1 MSEARVLI
9 VEDEPVIAENIS
21 VYLSNND
28 FIVSGIA
35 YDQEEAQRQL
45 AGNTPDVVLMDI
57 NLGSEED
64 GIDLAK
70 FINKNYNIPVLF
82 LTSYADRETINRA
95 KDVEPSAYILKPFS
109 ERALLSSLEISIS
122 NFARR
127 QAGQIAKLSYLK
139 INKHL
144 TTLLTEREFEVLQL
158 IYEGKS
164 NQQISEDI
172 FISVNTVK
180 KHINSAYLKLD
191 VGTRT
196 QAIAR
201 LLELMKK

>member
-1 MSEARVLI
+1 MDQVRVLI

-21 VYLSNND
+21 LYLSNND
-28 FIVSGIA
+28 YVISGIA
-35 YDQEEAQRQL
+35 YDNEEARRQL
-45 AGNTPDVVLMDI
+45 THNTPDVVLMDI
-57 NLGSEED
+57 NLGSNED

-70 FINKNYNIPVLF
+70 FINGHYNIPLLF
-82 LTSYADRETINRA
+82 LTSYADRDTINRA
-95 KDVEPSAYILKPFS
+95 KEVEPSAYILKPFS
-109 ERALLSSLEISIS
+109 ERALLSSFEIAIS

-127 QAGQIAKLSYLK
+127 HTGQIPKLSFTK

-144 TTLLTEREFEVLQL
+144 ATPLSEREFEVLQR
-158 IYEGKS
+158 IYEGKA
-164 NQQISEDI
+164 NQQISDEI

-191 VGTRT
+191 VSTRT